1 MNIHNDAM
9 DLLKY
14 IYDGL
19 SEGYDSYNVSED
31 KLEAMSPNDRTSF
44 LASVNYLKQENFV
57 KPYAEYKGVPVS
69 VKITSKGIKA
79 IEKIS
84 TVQPTTNIIVNSNV
98 SGIVGQN
105 IAGNTINQGLSIAD
119 FQAILQANISDKQ
132 DLQKIQEELAPLFK
146 RMEIGSPLEKGLL
159 SSAKEHLENYQTI
172 YGSLL
177 QVIGTYLLAK

>member
-1 MNIHNDAM
+1 M
-9 DLLKY
+9 
-14 IYDGL
+14 
-19 SEGYDSYNVSED
+19 
-31 KLEAMSPNDRTSF
+31 
-44 LASVNYLKQENFV
+44 
-57 KPYAEYKGVPVS
+57 
-69 VKITSKGIKA
+69 
-79 IEKIS
+79 
-84 TVQPTTNIIVNSNV
+84 QPTTNIIVNSNV

>member
-14 IYDGL
+14 IYHGL

-57 KPYAEYKGVPVS
+57 KSYAEYKGVPVS

-84 TVQPTTNIIVNSNV
+84 TVQPAANIIVNSNV

-105 IAGNTINQGLSIAD
+105 ITGNTINQGLSIAD
-119 FQAILQANISDKQ
+119 FQAILQATISDKQ
-132 DLQKIQEELAPLFK
+132 DLQKIQEELSPLFK

-159 SSAKEHLENYQTI
+159 SSAKEHLENYQTM

-177 QVIGTYLLAK
+177 QVIGTYLIAK